1 MTEQP
6 TPSTNPNFV
15 DSLLHPQAILIRQ
28 LLTRTG
34 RIELSRILIDD
45 EENILQALNSG
56 VELESVYCAGDEIVS
71 DELKKKLSPN
81 VNIYEVAKRT
91 TKKIF
96 ENDKITRIFAIA
108 KTPKPIELDAI
119 TKIQR
124 DMVVLEDVS
133 ISGNIGAITRTSLA
147 LGVGG
152 IVLLNTEQN
161 LYQMWYSA
169 LGIKA
174 SKIAFRVGYA
184 TSVDGL
190 TWARSAGPVLEPD
203 QEGAWDSAVVS
214 HANVVHAPSSGYHLF
229 YFGTSEENHQHAEQN
244 GAAMIPGSIGHAFS
258 EDGLSWE
265 KDANPVLST
274 VPNSWEA
281 WMVGGPSALI
291 QDNQVKLWY
300 FGSAVHSTYEFHLGF
315 ATSKLP

>member
-1 MTEQP
+1 MTDQP

-45 EENILQALNSG
+45 EENILQAVDSG
-56 VELESVYCAGDEIVS
+56 IELESVYYAGDEIIS
-71 DELKKKLSPN
+71 DALKKKLAPT

-108 KTPKPIELDAI
+108 KTPKPIGLEAI

-152 IVLLNTEQN
+152 IVLLNTEHPDIYDRRLIRASRGYVFVLPVIATTTEEFIKFAKQN
-161 LYQMWYSA
+161 NLQVLVTNAHA
-169 LGIKA
+169 LKLVQDIA
-174 SKIAFRVGYA
+174 SLPQRLMIV
-184 TSVDGL
+184 
-190 TWARSAGPVLEPD
+190 
-203 QEGAWDSAVVS
+203 
-214 HANVVHAPSSGYHLF
+214 
-229 YFGTSEENHQHAEQN
+229 FGS
-244 GAAMIPGSIGHAFS
+244 
-258 EDGLSWE
+258 E
-265 KDANPVLST
+265 KDGCSQALTDAATLQVRIPIDPRVESLNVSAAAGITLYSRAGF
-274 VPNSWEA
+274 NS
-281 WMVGGPSALI
+281 
-291 QDNQVKLWY
+291 QK
-300 FGSAVHSTYEFHLGF
+300 
-315 ATSKLP
+315 